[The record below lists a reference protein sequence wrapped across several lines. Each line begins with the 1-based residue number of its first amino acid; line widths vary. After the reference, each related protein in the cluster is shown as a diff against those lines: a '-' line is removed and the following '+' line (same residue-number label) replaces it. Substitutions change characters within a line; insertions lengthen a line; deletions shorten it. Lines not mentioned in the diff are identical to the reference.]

1 MKSNWKRIPAG
12 SLRLSMFSRHVMNAS
27 SPEKEANF
35 LLRLKK
41 KLSLHYPGLG
51 QSTSRNVRTG
61 RRKAFQGALPLKQ
74 LYCQTVSRFWDHIHA
89 TVLHLRE
96 HRAQTSSWPLT
107 NYLKETILWRGV
119 YFFSWLKEIQ
129 AILPKK
135 HEHWPFFPCQWDL
148 AGGAEWMGFLKLSR

>member
-1 MKSNWKRIPAG
+1 
-12 SLRLSMFSRHVMNAS
+12 MFSRHVMNAS

-35 LLRLKK
+35 LFRLKK
-41 KLSLHYPGLG
+41 KIKFALSWPRPEHFPQCAYWKEKSLPRGSALEAALLPNCKSVLG
-51 QSTSRNVRTG
+51 PHPCYSP
-61 RRKAFQGALPLKQ
+61 APQG
-74 LYCQTVSRFWDHIHA
+74 
-89 TVLHLRE
+89 E
-96 HRAQTSSWPLT
+96 HRAQTSSWSLT